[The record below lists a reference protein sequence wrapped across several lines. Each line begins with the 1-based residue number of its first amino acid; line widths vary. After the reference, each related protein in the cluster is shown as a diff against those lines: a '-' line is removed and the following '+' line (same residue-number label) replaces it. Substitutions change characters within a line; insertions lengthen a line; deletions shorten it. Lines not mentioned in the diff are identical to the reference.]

1 MKKVFILSS
10 LILVVLFMV
19 SRNSDA
25 QGAGATKSNVVQSQD
40 TEVSGITADLTE
52 CKRKDGVLSV
62 KVQFRNTSDATV
74 YFTVDTHHGDYA
86 GFYVTAADKKY
97 FVLKDTEKEP
107 LAPKYISDNIAKGGK
122 LLWWA
127 KFPAP
132 PDDIKKINLM
142 IPKVLPFEDVPI
154 TD

>member
-1 MKKVFILSS
+1 MNKGIVLAS
-10 LILVVLFMV
+10 LMLVVCFMV
-19 SRNSDA
+19 SRNADS
-25 QGAGATKSNVVQSQD
+25 QGGGAAKGNVVQSQD
-40 TEVSGITADLTE
+40 TEITGITADLTE
-52 CKRKDGVLSV
+52 CKRKEGVLSV
-62 KVQFRNTSDATV
+62 KVQFRNTSDASV
-74 YFTVDTHHGDYA
+74 NVSIDTHHGEYS

-97 FVLKDTEKEP
+97 FILTDTEKAP
-107 LAPKYISDNIAKGGK
+107 LAPKYISGDVEKGGK

-132 PDDIKKINLM
+132 PAEVKKINLV

>member
-1 MKKVFILSS
+1 MNKSIVLSS

-19 SRNSDA
+19 SRNADA
-25 QGAGATKSNVVQSQD
+25 QGGGAAKGNVVQSQD
-40 TEVSGITADLTE
+40 TEITGITADLTE
-52 CKRKDGVLSV
+52 CKRKEGVLSV
-62 KVQFRNTSDATV
+62 KVQFRNTSDAPV
-74 YFTVDTHHGDYA
+74 NVSIDTHHGEYS

-97 FVLKDTEKEP
+97 FILTDTEKAP
-107 LAPKYISDNIAKGGK
+107 LAPKYISGTVEKGGK

-132 PDDIKKINLM
+132 PDEVKKINVV
-142 IPKVLPFEDVPI
+142 IPKVIPFEDVPI